1 MGYGSYLQ
9 NHKWVCGHSW
19 SPLLNHSLCPKQG
32 YLMSQ
37 MSCMRVECHPLLW
50 PLLIIPLVRCSDCY
64 FSGGV
69 TEGTAPIIV
78 WPLEKESEL
87 EKLESGSS

>member
-1 MGYGSYLQ
+1 
-9 NHKWVCGHSW
+9 
-19 SPLLNHSLCPKQG
+19 
-32 YLMSQ
+32 
-37 MSCMRVECHPLLW
+37 MRVECHPLLW
-50 PLLIIPLVRCSDCY
+50 PILIIPLVRCCDCY

-69 TEGTAPIIV
+69 TEGTTPIIV